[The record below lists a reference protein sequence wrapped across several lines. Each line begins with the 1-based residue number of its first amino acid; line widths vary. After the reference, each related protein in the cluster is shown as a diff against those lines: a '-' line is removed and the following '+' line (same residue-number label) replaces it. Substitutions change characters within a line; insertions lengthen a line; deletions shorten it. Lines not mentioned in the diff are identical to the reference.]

1 MSTAV
6 TSGTVALLIE
16 SSKKKFGVKPSPN
29 AIKAMLMHTAF
40 TMADANGQPYDTS
53 DARARAR

>member
-6 TSGTVALLIE
+6 TSGTVALLME
-16 SSKKKFGVKPSPN
+16 SSKQKFGVKPSPN

-40 TMADANGQPYDTS
+40 TMADANGTRTTP
-53 DARARAR
+53 